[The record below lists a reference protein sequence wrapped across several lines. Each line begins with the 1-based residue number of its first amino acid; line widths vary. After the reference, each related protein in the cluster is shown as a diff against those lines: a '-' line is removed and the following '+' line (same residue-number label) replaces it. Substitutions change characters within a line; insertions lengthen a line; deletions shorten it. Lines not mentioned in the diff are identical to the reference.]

1 MAVKMTWQQASR
13 VAAEAAELAAAKA
26 LEGVIVVDSE
36 AGFEVVPIG
45 KDSKLT
51 QQVETLAHDSKL
63 TQQVETLA
71 QEVETLKKQVIEAG
85 FEVDPA
91 IEISYPDG
99 IHDMGMWGRTI
110 IAWGN
115 TVKGRTYE
123 NVATS
128 EKEADKNYIRWVGK
142 GRKGHA
148 AMRDFVNYL
157 TARGSIADADATFI
171 PGTDQVRRLA
181 DQP

>member
-1 MAVKMTWQQASR
+1 MT
-13 VAAEAAELAAAKA
+13 VA
-26 LEGVIVVDSE
+26 
-36 AGFEVVPIG
+36 
-45 KDSKLT
+45 
-51 QQVETLAHDSKL
+51 
-63 TQQVETLA
+63 
-71 QEVETLKKQVIEAG
+71 
-85 FEVDPA
+85 
-91 IEISYPDG
+91 
-99 IHDMGMWGRTI
+99 
-110 IAWGN
+110 
-115 TVKGRTYE
+115 
-123 NVATS
+123 ATS